1 MIKQRDVYREQIQ
14 KTNEALQAYL
24 KELKK
29 MRNFLLGDASG
40 EEGDISAVTFQKKVL
55 KYKKLESDNKKL
67 KQLLK

>member
-29 MRNFLLGDASG
+29 MRNFLIGDASG
-40 EEGDISAVTFQKKVL
+40 EEGDISAVTLQKKVL

>member
-1 MIKQRDVYREQIQ
+1 MYREQIQ

-29 MRNFLLGDASG
+29 MRNFLIGDGSL
-40 EEGDISAVTFQKKVL
+40 EEGDLSASNIQRKVL
-55 KYKKLESDNKKL
+55 KYKKLEHDNKKL